1 MAVIIH
7 RFQDISLYKDEG
19 GEVGKTF
26 HKNTVTAV
34 EYMQKR
40 EIVDISKSRSLTI
53 QIDASSPLPLSFD
66 LFFVSNIWIKHLNSY
81 IGLLP
86 GPKPPSNSQFYLS
99 SIYSILLYVPAVLW
113 RTTDNYVDCVLIF
126 QHHRMCGGVQHPLN
140 SCGRTNHLPIKI
152 KYRKLI

>member
-66 LFFVSNIWIKHLNSY
+66 LFFVSNI
-81 IGLLP
+81 
-86 GPKPPSNSQFYLS
+86 
-99 SIYSILLYVPAVLW
+99 
-113 RTTDNYVDCVLIF
+113 
-126 QHHRMCGGVQHPLN
+126 
-140 SCGRTNHLPIKI
+140 
-152 KYRKLI
+152 